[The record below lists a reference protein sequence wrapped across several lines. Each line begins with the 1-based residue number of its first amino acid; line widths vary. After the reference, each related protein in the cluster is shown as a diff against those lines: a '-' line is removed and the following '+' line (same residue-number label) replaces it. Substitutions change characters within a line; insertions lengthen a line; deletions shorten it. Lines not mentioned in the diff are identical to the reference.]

1 MDPLSVTIGALQV
14 PKIFRDL
21 KDVYCELKAAKERYT
36 YAAKLYEEL
45 NDQIVFCQK
54 YLIQILSALGKI
66 DLDKSEKK
74 LIEKTLKDID
84 KKAASFKKWTEKNQI
99 RDQDPEIFKKKFR
112 AAFGGKLREI
122 NGELNKLFD
131 RMIRLDHRVEL
142 VFRETMVD
150 IGLANQDSIL
160 RIDQRLERMEVALLQ
175 LTHSL
180 GEELPPY
187 PGNEGNETT
196 GNFGRAEKKS
206 DFRALARETVFD
218 FKNATHEQ
226 RMVHLQ
232 RLEDRMG
239 MSNSVP
245 ESTGGISWNT
255 VTIVTGVAVGAAA
268 TAAWYLS

>member
-21 KDVYCELKAAKERYT
+21 KDIYCELKAAKERYT

-45 NDQIVFCQK
+45 DDQIVFCQK

-84 KKAASFKKWTEKNQI
+84 KKAASFKKWTEKHQI

-142 VFRETMVD
+142 VFRFVFLTK
-150 IGLANQDSIL
+150 
-160 RIDQRLERMEVALLQ
+160 RIYKR
-175 LTHSL
+175 
-180 GEELPPY
+180 
-187 PGNEGNETT
+187 
-196 GNFGRAEKKS
+196 
-206 DFRALARETVFD
+206 
-218 FKNATHEQ
+218 
-226 RMVHLQ
+226 
-232 RLEDRMG
+232 
-239 MSNSVP
+239 
-245 ESTGGISWNT
+245 
-255 VTIVTGVAVGAAA
+255 
-268 TAAWYLS
+268 